1 MNQRTHKPLAVALTV
16 LGAACVVAGIVGAVV
31 ATSSHNAPTHHA
43 QAAILRAPGHDEN
56 VGAATTTTAAGETST
71 TSGPT
76 RTTASPQDA
85 AASANGSASEASGS
99 AAQSPATSAQS
110 TASSAQSAPPSSPS
124 NPPAGSVTTTTAL
137 AAGQPSWIT
146 FSVACSPESGLLAD
160 ETETVSGYVEN
171 YDGPVTV
178 VIPGASLTPG
188 SAPVNQTK
196 QAPAPTGTFTAVFD
210 QFDSDIDL
218 CTNAGTVTAQT
229 NAGLTDTAPNPG
241 WGHSTCSFNPPASR
255 CAP

>member
-1 MNQRTHKPLAVALTV
+1 MNRRTHKPLTVALTV
-16 LGAACVVAGIVGAVV
+16 LGAACVIAGIVGAVV
-31 ATSSHNAPTHHA
+31 ATSSHNAPIHHA
-43 QAAILRAPGHDEN
+43 RAAILHAP
-56 VGAATTTTAAGETST
+56 ATTTTAAGVTST
-71 TSGPT
+71 T
-76 RTTASPQDA
+76 TAATSSPQNA
-85 AASANGSASEASGS
+85 AAPAHGSSPAVAGS
-99 AAQSPATSAQS
+99 VVQSPPTAAQS
-110 TASSAQSAPPSSPS
+110 TAPSAQSAEPPSAP
-124 NPPAGSVTTTTAL
+124 NPVTTTTAPPAPP
-137 AAGQPSWIT
+137 AAGQASWIT
-146 FSVACSPESGLLAD
+146 FSVACSPQSGLLSD
-160 ETETVSGYVEN
+160 ETETVSGYIEN

-196 QAPAPTGTFTAVFD
+196 QVPAPTGTFTAVFD